1 MARPVLDKSQPKT
14 TERLLE
20 AAELEFARSGF
31 AAARLSDISKAAGIN
46 RSSLLYHFES
56 KQNLY
61 QATIQRGFAGL
72 DEMLRDSIELGASF
86 ATQLELMAVRFAAYL
101 QQRPTLSRLILRELL
116 AGQGP
121 GWEMVMAR
129 VVPMLDS
136 VEEFIYDNHGEVLG
150 QDFPVREAL
159 MQVISNQL
167 LKSACVELR
176 ESLWGVNQD
185 AWVLPRKLFE
195 LGDR

>member
-129 VVPMLDS
+129 VVPMLDA